1 MIVLDTH
8 IWVWWVQG
16 DPRLTQR
23 HREEINKSQKQ
34 GIGICSISC
43 LEVARL
49 VERGRLGLP
58 DEVTKWLKKALS
70 YPGIELLTLTPTIA
84 VESVRL
90 PGNFH
95 KDPADRIIVASA
107 RTCDCPLVTVD
118 EQILNYPFVKVI
130 AP

>member
-49 VERGRLGLP
+49 VERGRLGLS
-58 DEVTKWLKKALS
+58 DEATQWLEKASTSKRAIAQFLS
-70 YPGIELLTLTPTIA
+70 T
-84 VESVRL
+84 
-90 PGNFH
+90 H
-95 KDPADRIIVASA
+95 
-107 RTCDCPLVTVD
+107 PLYYSSFMD
-118 EQILNYPFVKVI
+118 Y
-130 AP
+130 